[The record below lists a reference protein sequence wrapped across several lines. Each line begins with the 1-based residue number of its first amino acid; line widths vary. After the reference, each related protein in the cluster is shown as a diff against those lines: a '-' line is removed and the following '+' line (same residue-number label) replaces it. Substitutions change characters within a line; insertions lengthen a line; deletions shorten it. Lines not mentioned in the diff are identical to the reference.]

1 MLPAMDRTRLESR
14 AVLSA
19 GYDEATQTLEIE
31 FSSGKIYQFDA
42 VPRPVF
48 EWLLRTPSKGGYVT
62 RMISPRYA
70 YRDITPRTG
79 TLEEDLAERL
89 RESVRWLE
97 DDKSP

>member
-1 MLPAMDRTRLESR
+1 MLRAMDRTRLESR

-19 GYDEATQTLEIE
+19 GYEDSTQTLEIE

-42 VPRPVF
+42 VPRAVF

-62 RMISPRYA
+62 RMINPHYA
-70 YRDITPRTG
+70 YRDITPRPG